1 MFLALR
7 DLLTEY
13 VDLNL
18 ETSDLV
24 LEILI
29 WRGWGKGAEW
39 TQ

>member
-7 DLLTEY
+7 DPLTEC
-13 VDLNL
+13 VELNL

-24 LEILI
+24 LEIFG
-29 WRGWGKGAEW
+29 WRGWGKCAEW